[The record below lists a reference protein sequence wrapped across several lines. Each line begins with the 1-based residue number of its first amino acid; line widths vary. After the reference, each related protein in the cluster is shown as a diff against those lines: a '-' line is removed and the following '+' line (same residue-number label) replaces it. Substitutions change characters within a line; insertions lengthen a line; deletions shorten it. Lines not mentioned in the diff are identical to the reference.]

1 MHYRG
6 LSLSLLA
13 FAVVVYVAALAQDE
27 VFCVAGKCDDWPGY
41 MVLLLGIL
49 ATGDDPGSMAWFANP
64 AVFIAWITILMGR
77 RIPAVVLSGAAL
89 ALAAAFMLAKTIVT
103 NEGGIANPV
112 TGLRL
117 GYWLWLSSL
126 AITCLAAATATR
138 SGSTQ

>member
-13 FAVVVYVAALAQDE
+13 FATVVYVAALAQDE

-41 MVLLLGIL
+41 AVLLFGIL
-49 ATGDDPGSMAWFANP
+49 AVGDDPGSMAWFANP
-64 AVFIAWITILMGR
+64 LAFVAWITILIGR
-77 RIPAVVLSGAAL
+77 RIPAVVLSIAAL
-89 ALAAAFMLAKTIVT
+89 AFAAAFMLARTIVT

-117 GYWLWLSSL
+117 GYWLWLASL
-126 AITCLAAATATR
+126 VITCLAAATATR